1 MCFKREQ
8 MFNKTRY
15 WTLFLHCLA
24 CREYN
29 HLKKKKN
36 LLKETPGRK
45 CKFKYYFTFTEIK
58 DFFFWSYM
66 QLKQI
71 LNGEISMP
79 QAELQ
84 LHILHASGSV

>member
-1 MCFKREQ
+1 
-8 MFNKTRY
+8 
-15 WTLFLHCLA
+15 
-24 CREYN
+24 
-29 HLKKKKN
+29 
-36 LLKETPGRK
+36 
-45 CKFKYYFTFTEIK
+45 
-58 DFFFWSYM
+58 M